1 MSCCPHCNGTGKL
14 TAPAHAPS
22 GHGFWFEQLGFTSP
36 PDFQT
41 LRGYVDGLGGV
52 EYSAKLD
59 AIRQG
64 WKAVGPAPKIIEV
77 PAE

>member
-14 TAPAHAPS
+14 TATAPI
-22 GHGFWFEQLGFTSP
+22 GGTWYEQLGFTAP

-41 LRGYVDGLGGV
+41 LRGYVDGLEGA
-52 EYSAKLD
+52 EYTAKLD

-77 PAE
+77 QHA